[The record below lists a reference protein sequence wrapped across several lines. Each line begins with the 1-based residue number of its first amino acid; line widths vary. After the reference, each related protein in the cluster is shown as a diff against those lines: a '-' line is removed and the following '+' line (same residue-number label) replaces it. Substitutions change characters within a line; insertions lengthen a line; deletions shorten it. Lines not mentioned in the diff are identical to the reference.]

1 MFSEEWKRILDEV
14 YSFSEESNI
23 WFRGHA
29 SEKYTLD
36 SGLFRASVSDV
47 NEIIKIETQLFN
59 YYKNLG
65 YMLHEEAN
73 AWKQLYSMQHHGVKT
88 RLLDWTESFSVALY
102 FAVEGWKSNDNA
114 TIWLLKPMQLNKM
127 SRDTE
132 NVISPNKINYIDIY
146 KDTNLKSFSIFPIKN
161 SKRIMAQH
169 GVFTVQGNSHLPLDK
184 EFNHALEKNN
194 ILKKI
199 VLPQS
204 VRLDAEQFLKLNGV
218 NTFSMF
224 PDLPGLSSYI
234 NKIFIPY

>member
-1 MFSEEWKRILDEV
+1 MFSHEWKRILDEII
-14 YSFSEESNI
+14 SFSEESNI

-36 SGLFRASVSDV
+36 SGLFRTSVSDI
-47 NEIIKIETQLFN
+47 NELINMETQLFN

-65 YMLHEEAN
+65 YMLHGEEN
-73 AWKQLYSMQHHGVKT
+73 VWNQLYSMQHHGVKT

-102 FAVEGWKSNDNA
+102 FAVESWKSSDNA
-114 TIWLLKPMQLNKM
+114 TIWLLKPMQLNKL

-132 NVISPNKINYIDIY
+132 NVISPNKINYLDIY
-146 KDTNLKSFSIFPIKN
+146 KEKDLRSFAIFPIKN

-169 GVFTVQGNSHLPLDK
+169 GVFTIQGNSHLPLEK
-184 EFNHALEKNN
+184 EFNGALAERN
-194 ILKKI
+194 ILKRI
-199 VLPQS
+199 VLPPS
-204 VRLDAEQFLKLNGV
+204 VRTDAEQFLKLNGV

-234 NKIFIPY
+234 NKICMPY